1 MPYATIIIIMLDMYL
16 FVFILISDITFEPY
30 VTRVTLTLVKL
41 NGCFFYMLKILE
53 VIFYLIL
60 YIYHI
65 FLLRINKFMIN

>member
-16 FVFILISDITFEPY
+16 FVFILISDITFGP

-41 NGCFFYMLKILE
+41 NGYFFYMLKILE

-65 FLLRINKFMIN
+65 FLLRINVIMIN